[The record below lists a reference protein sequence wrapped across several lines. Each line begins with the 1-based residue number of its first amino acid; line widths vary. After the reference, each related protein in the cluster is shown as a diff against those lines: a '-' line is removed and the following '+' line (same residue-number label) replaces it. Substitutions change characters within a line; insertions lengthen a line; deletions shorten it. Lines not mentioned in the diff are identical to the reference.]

1 MKYYLTVNNS
11 VMLNYTLC
19 AASGIY
25 ADINTKK
32 PTDNQLLHEGQQQ
45 KTTTIYRKDKIIL

>member
-1 MKYYLTVNNS
+1 
-11 VMLNYTLC
+11 MLNYTLC

-25 ADINTKK
+25 ADINTNK

-45 KTTTIYRKDKIIL
+45 TTTTIYRKDKIIL